1 MLRLYLLTQYLF
13 MSTETAPT
21 ASSANG
27 TAEANVLRLGLPKG
41 SLQDSTFD
49 LLAKAGFNFSVS
61 SRSYFPSID
70 DDELTAMLVRAQE
83 MARYVEDGVFDAGI
97 TGLDWIAETS
107 ADVHVVADLVYSKAS
122 MRPVRW
128 VLAVP
133 EDSDIQ
139 SVHDLEGKRIATEVV
154 NLTKRWLADNG
165 VTADVEFSWGATEVK
180 APDLV
185 DAIVEVTETGNS
197 LRANN
202 LRIVEVL
209 LKSNTQ
215 LIANK
220 AAWEDPW
227 KREKI
232 ENIAMLM
239 EGAIRAEGRVGLK
252 MNARKEDVNK
262 IVELLPALR
271 NPTVSPLF
279 SDGWLAIETVIEE
292 RQVRRL
298 LPELK
303 RAGAEGILEYPID
316 KIIP

>member
-1 MLRLYLLTQYLF
+1 

-21 ASSANG
+21 ATSSNG
-27 TAEANVLRLGLPKG
+27 TAETNVLRLGLPKG

-107 ADVHVVADLVYSKAS
+107 ADVHVVADLIYSKAS

-220 AAWEDPW
+220 AAWDDPW

-252 MNARKEDVNK
+252 MNARKEDVNA
-262 IVELLPALR
+262 IVGLLPALR

-298 LPELK
+298 IPELK

>member
-1 MLRLYLLTQYLF
+1 MTTQ
-13 MSTETAPT
+13 TAT
-21 ASSANG
+21 ANTPANG
-27 TAEANVLRLGLPKG
+27 TAETQVLRLGLPKG
-41 SLQDSTFD
+41 SLQDATFD
-49 LLAKAGFNFSVS
+49 LLAKAGFHFSVS

-83 MARYVEDGVFDAGI
+83 MARYVQDGVFDAGM
-97 TGLDWIAETS
+97 TGLDWIAETE
-107 ADVHVVADLVYSKAS
+107 ADVHVVTDLVYSKAS

-133 EDSDIQ
+133 NDSDIQ
-139 SVHDLEGKRIATEVV
+139 SVQDLEGKRIATEVV
-154 NLTKRWLADNG
+154 GLTKRWLERHG

-209 LKSNTQ
+209 LTSNTQ

-220 AAWEDPW
+220 EAWNDPW

-232 ENIAMLM
+232 ENLALLL
-239 EGAIRAEGRVGLK
+239 EGAIRAEGTVGLK
-252 MNARKEDVNK
+252 MNARKEDVST
-262 IVELLPALR
+262 IVGLLPALR
-271 NPTVSPLF
+271 NPTVAPLF
-279 SDGWLAIETVIEE
+279 SDEWVAIETVIEE

-298 LPELK
+298 IPELK